1 LQQPTASTEN
11 LPPHTIE
18 FVTIHPIDV
27 IQHKRDGLTLSD
39 AEIQGFIR
47 ALVERE
53 SATGPPAD
61 SPTDA
66 PTESQTAA
74 LLMAIFLRGLDPRE
88 LAALTQ
94 AMRFSGETLDTSP
107 LRTFTVDKHST
118 GGVGD
123 KTSLLIAP
131 IVAAAGAPSA
141 DGDGFS
147 LCDPMISGRS
157 LGHTGGTLDK
167 LETIPGF
174 RTQLPL
180 PEFLAILRHCGFA
193 MAGQTPTLVPADRIL
208 YALRD
213 HTGTVESPYLITA
226 SIMSKKLAAGL
237 NALVLDV
244 KTGSGAFMSKYADA
258 QLLARLMVETGE
270 RAGTRTVALL
280 TSMDQPLGRF
290 AGNWVEVQECL
301 ELFQHFSPDCAFTL
315 PPEKLRL
322 SADLLALTHALAG
335 HMLHLGGKA
344 ATPEAGAILSAQLL
358 ADGSAYK
365 HFLQMVALQTT
376 DPAINSVIPSAARSA
391 QSRDPRISSA
401 SHQTRV
407 PHSSQ
412 PHRDEWDASHK
423 SPGEAPY
430 LAAFANPA
438 AFHHPAATRTLT
450 ADRAGFLSTMDC
462 KQIGWAVQRLGAGRT
477 HPGAPVSA
485 HAGIEMHAKLGDR
498 IAVGQPLATLFTEN
512 PALLD
517 EPEAMLRETL
527 QISAAPPTPIPLIR
541 EIITKDQPG

>member
-1 LQQPTASTEN
+1 
-11 LPPHTIE
+11 
-18 FVTIHPIDV
+18 VTIHPIDV
-27 IQHKRDGLTLSD
+27 IQHKRDGLVLSD
-39 AEIQGFIR
+39 AEIQFFIR

-53 SATGPPAD
+53 SAVSPSAD
-61 SPTDA
+61 APTDA
-66 PTESQTAA
+66 QTAA
-74 LLMAIFLRGLDPRE
+74 LLMAIFLRGLNPRE

-94 AMRFSGETLDTSP
+94 AMRFSGETLDTSS
-107 LRTFTVDKHST
+107 LHSFAVDKHST

-131 IVAAAGAPSA
+131 IVAAAGAPTA
-141 DGDGFS
+141 DGEGFT

-180 PEFLAILRHCGFA
+180 PEFLSILRQAGFA

-244 KTGSGAFMSKYADA
+244 KTGSGAFMSRTADA
-258 QLLARLMVETGE
+258 QLLTRLMVETGE

-301 ELFQHFSPDCAFTL
+301 ELFQHFSPECAFTL

-322 SADLLALTHALAG
+322 SADLLTLTHALAG

-344 ATPEAGAILSAQLL
+344 ATPEVGAGLSAQLL

-365 HFLQMVALQTT
+365 RFLQMVELQTT
-376 DPAINSVIPSAARSA
+376 PMVSDEAVILNAVKDPC
-391 QSRDPRISSA
+391 ISSI
-401 SHQTRV
+401 SH
-407 PHSSQ
+407 
-412 PHRDEWDASHK
+412 
-423 SPGEAPY
+423 EAPY
-430 LAAFANPA
+430 LAAFASPA
-438 AFHHPAATRTLT
+438 AFHKPTATRTIT
-450 ADRAGFLSTMDC
+450 AVRAGFLSAMDC
-462 KQIGWAVQRLGAGRT
+462 KQVGWAVQRLGAGRT

-498 IAVGQPLATLFTEN
+498 ITVGQPLATLFTED

-541 EIITKDQPG
+541 EIITKDQLG

>member
-1 LQQPTASTEN
+1 
-11 LPPHTIE
+11 
-18 FVTIHPIDV
+18 VTIHPIDV
-27 IQHKRDGLTLSD
+27 IQHKRDGLALSD
-39 AEIQGFIR
+39 AEIQSFIR
-47 ALVERE
+47 ALVARE
-53 SATGPPAD
+53 SAAGSPVA
-61 SPTDA
+61 PTDA
-66 PTESQTAA
+66 QTAA
-74 LLMAIFLRGLDPRE
+74 LLMAIFLRGLNPQE

-94 AMRFSGETLDTSP
+94 AMRFSGETLDTSS
-107 LRTFTVDKHST
+107 LHSFTVDKHST

-131 IVAAAGAPSA
+131 IVAAAG
-141 DGDGFS
+141 
-147 LCDPMISGRS
+147 LKDPMISGRS

-174 RTQLPL
+174 RTQLAL
-180 PEFLAILRHCGFA
+180 PEFLTILKKCGFA

-208 YALRD
+208 YELRD

-270 RAGTRTVALL
+270 LAGTRTVALL

-301 ELFQHFSPDCAFTL
+301 ELFRHFSPVCAFTL

-322 SADLLALTHALAG
+322 SADLLALTHSLAG

-344 ATPEAGAILSAQLL
+344 ATPQAGAILSAQLL

-365 HFLQMVALQTT
+365 HFLLMVELQS
-376 DPAINSVIPSAARSA
+376 DDNAAA
-391 QSRDPRISSA
+391 
-401 SHQTRV
+401 
-407 PHSSQ
+407 
-412 PHRDEWDASHK
+412 
-423 SPGEAPY
+423 
-430 LAAFANPA
+430 LAAFDNPA

-450 ADRAGFLSTMDC
+450 AVGAGFLSAMDC

-498 IAVGQPLATLFTEN
+498 IEASQPLATLFTGD

-517 EPEAMLRETL
+517 EPEEMLRETL
-527 QISAAPPTPIPLIR
+527 QISDAPPTPIHLIR
-541 EIITKDQPG
+541 EIIAKDQLG